1 MSHYVDYFSLGMG
14 FGAHWTF
21 IMSHKTCKT
30 NSSVSKHSYLLVVDG
45 SCTVVSRF
53 SVQKENKRHSFAQ
66 ASDFIFNNRHPAI
79 AMFFFRKIQVQI
91 FENKE
96 YINKKYI
103 KWHDLLHYFSILG
116 EEL

>member
-79 AMFFFRKIQVQI
+79 AMFFLERFKCKYLKIKNI
-91 FENKE
+91 
-96 YINKKYI
+96 
-103 KWHDLLHYFSILG
+103 
-116 EEL
+116 